1 MTSNRKKPRAR
12 VLLSATIKGS
22 GAPLEA
28 RLRDLSE
35 HGARLES
42 KTPPPAGAQILF
54 TRGGTE
60 VDARVAWV
68 EGKLFG
74 IEFADAVDPR
84 AILPQVSTPA
94 PVAPPAPYRR
104 PSFQPTQLQPDEQQ
118 VLNTLATAGIV
129 TVRGPR

>member
-12 VLLSATIKGS
+12 VLLSATIKGT

-28 RLRDLSE
+28 RIRDLSE

-42 KTPPPAGAQILF
+42 KAPPAVDARILF
-54 TRGGTE
+54 TRGDTE
-60 VDARVAWV
+60 IDARVAWV

-74 IEFADAVDPR
+74 VEFADAVDPR
-84 AILPQVSTPA
+84 DILPQVNTPA
-94 PVAPPAPYRR
+94 PVAPPQPYRR
-104 PSFQPTQLQPDEQQ
+104 PSFQPTRLQPEEQQ

-129 TVRGPR
+129 PVRGRH